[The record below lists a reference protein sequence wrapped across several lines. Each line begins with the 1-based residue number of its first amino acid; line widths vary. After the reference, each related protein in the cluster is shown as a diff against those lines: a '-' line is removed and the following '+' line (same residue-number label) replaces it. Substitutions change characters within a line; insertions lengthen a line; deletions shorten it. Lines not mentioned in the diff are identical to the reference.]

1 MSPGSVAAHFE
12 IDSSG
17 RVFLP
22 GHLLPSSI
30 LMISPKRKRRRGIVL
45 TPEGFK
51 KLQQAKQDAEFADNR
66 GQRYTLEALSERT
79 GLAVDTLMKIFA
91 CEAGVD
97 KQTLKLCFSAFALTL
112 DPGDF
117 AYPEPAAGESEAE
130 ETTLDPDLPGGQVP
144 LGSTF
149 YVERSAIESA
159 CYKAILQPGGL
170 IRIKASRRMGKT
182 SLMSRILQ
190 LAWPTCKTVSLSFQ
204 LADKAVF
211 QNLDHFLQWFCANVG
226 RGIDLPNR
234 IPDYW
239 DDLFGSKISCKIYFE
254 QYLLPQLDQP
264 LVLALDD
271 VDRLFQYPDL
281 ADDFFG
287 LLRAWHEEAKNRDLW
302 KQLRLIVAHSSEVY
316 IPLNVNQ
323 SPFNVGLPIELKA
336 FSPDQVQHLAERYGL
351 SWNLEQTRQ
360 LMGLVDGQPYLVQLA
375 LYQLWQ
381 EKVTLAQIS
390 EPAAWAL
397 GLYRDHLQRQLWQ
410 LQQQPELA
418 AAYLRVVS
426 EDAPVELDLVEAFQ
440 LQSLG
445 LVSLQGNQA
454 SPSCTLYANYFR
466 DRLRE
471 TQIA

>member
-1 MSPGSVAAHFE
+1 
-12 IDSSG
+12 
-17 RVFLP
+17 
-22 GHLLPSSI
+22 
-30 LMISPKRKRRRGIVL
+30 MISPKRKRRRGIIL

-51 KLQQAKQDAEFADNR
+51 KLQQAKQDAEFTDNR

-97 KQTLKLCFSAFALTL
+97 KQTLKLCYSAFDLTL
-112 DPGDF
+112 DPSDF
-117 AYPEPAAGESEAE
+117 SYPDPAAGEAEADDIS
-130 ETTLDPDLPGGQVP
+130 LDPDLPGGQVP

-149 YVERSAIESA
+149 YVERSAIEST
-159 CYKAILQPGGL
+159 CYRAVLQPGGL
-170 IRIKASRRMGKT
+170 IRIKAPRRMGKT

-190 LAWPTCKTVSLSFQ
+190 AARPSCQTVALSFQ
-204 LADKAVF
+204 LADKAIF
-211 QNLDHFLQWFCANVG
+211 QNLDPFLQWFCANVG
-226 RGIDLPNR
+226 LGLGLPSR
-234 IPDYW
+234 LSDYW

-281 ADDFFG
+281 ADEFFG

-302 KQLRLIVAHSSEVY
+302 KQLRLIVAHASEVY

-336 FSPDQVQHLAERYGL
+336 FSTEQVRHLARHYGL
-351 SWNLEQTRQ
+351 SWTTEQTER

-375 LYQLWQ
+375 LYHLWQ
-381 EKVTLAQIS
+381 EQVTLAQILGP
-390 EPAAWAL
+390 EKLAL
-397 GLYRDHLQRQLWQ
+397 GIYGDHLQRQLWQ
-410 LQQQPELA
+410 LQQQPTLA
-418 AAYLRVVS
+418 AAYARVVS
-426 EDAPVELDLVEAFQ
+426 EAGPAELELVQAFQ

-445 LVSLQGNQA
+445 LAKLQGNRA
-454 SPSCTLYANYFR
+454 SPSCALYAQYFR
-466 DRLRE
+466 DRLGE
-471 TQIA
+471 PQSA